1 MAFKSEEALK
11 DKIVQ
16 TGFLQSFIEDGEN
29 TSHVIY
35 EPKGLFG
42 IPDVM
47 LVHIES
53 TNGKIEKEAIAFELK
68 LRKWKRALVQAYKYR
83 AFAELSYVILDHSY
97 INPALKNID
106 LFISANIGLLSI
118 DETGEVKIHFEPTS
132 EVPYSEHYNSVV
144 LENYQAP

>member
-1 MAFKSEEALK
+1 MAFKSEAALK
-11 DKIVQ
+11 DKIVE
-16 TGFLQSFIEDGEN
+16 TGFLQSFIEDKKN
-29 TSHVIY
+29 TSYVIY

-83 AFAELSYVILDHSY
+83 AFAEISYVILDDSY
-97 INPALKNID
+97 INPALKNIG

-118 DETGEVKIHFEPTS
+118 DETGEVKSHFEPTA
-132 EVPYSEHYNSVV
+132 ELPYSEHYSSVV
-144 LENYQAP
+144 LEKFQEP

>member
-1 MAFKSEEALK
+1 MAFKSEAALK

-16 TGFLQSFIEDGEN
+16 TGFLQSFIEDKKN
-29 TSHVIY
+29 TSHIIY

-47 LVHIES
+47 LVHIKS

-68 LRKWKRALVQAYKYR
+68 LKKWKRALVQAYKYR
-83 AFAELSYVILDHSY
+83 AFAEISYVILDDSY
-97 INPALKNID
+97 INPALRNIG

-118 DETGEVKIHFEPTS
+118 DETGEVKSHFEPTA
-132 EVPYSEHYNSVV
+132 ELPYSEHYSSVV
-144 LENYQAP
+144 LEIFQEP

>member
-1 MAFKSEEALK
+1 MAFKSETALK

-16 TGFLQSFIEDGEN
+16 TGFLQNFVKNNEKVGNILF
-29 TSHVIY
+29 

-53 TNGKIEKEAIAFELK
+53 IDGKIEKEAIAFELK
-68 LRKWKRALVQAYKYR
+68 LKQWKRALVQAYKYR
-83 AFAELSYVILDHSY
+83 AFAELSYVILDHSH

-106 LFISANIGLLSI
+106 LFISANIGLVSVN
-118 DETGEVKIHFEPTS
+118 ETGEVLTHFEPKS
-132 EVPYSEHYNSVV
+132 EIPYSERYNNVM
-144 LENYQAP
+144 LEKFSSF

>member
-1 MAFKSEEALK
+1 MAFKSEAALT

-16 TGFLQSFIEDGEN
+16 TRFFQRFIEDGEN

-68 LRKWKRALVQAYKYR
+68 LRNWKRALVQAYKYR

-97 INPALKNID
+97 INPAPEKLRLILNRHQKCRI
-106 LFISANIGLLSI
+106 LSTI
-118 DETGEVKIHFEPTS
+118 TTS
-132 EVPYSEHYNSVV
+132 FWRNFQSPE
-144 LENYQAP
+144 